1 MMSPT
6 CEFRWVRT
14 LMPNGEYFQ
23 VLQQKW
29 LSDTNDEPQCEP
41 QWRDVPIW
49 QGIYQPP
56 IA

>member
-29 LSDTNDEPQCEP
+29 LSDTNDEPQ
-41 QWRDVPIW
+41 WRDVPIW
-49 QGIYQPP
+49 EGIYQPP